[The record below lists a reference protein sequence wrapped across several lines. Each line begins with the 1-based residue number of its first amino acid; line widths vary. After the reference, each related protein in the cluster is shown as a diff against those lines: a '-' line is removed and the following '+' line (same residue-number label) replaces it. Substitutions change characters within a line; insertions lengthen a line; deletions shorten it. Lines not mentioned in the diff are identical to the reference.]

1 MRIICLLLL
10 IITCHV
16 STGQI
21 ENLVF
26 EGAGIRGIAYCG
38 ALMEM
43 EKAGELQGV
52 KRVAGTSSG
61 AITAGL
67 ISIGYSPQEIYDII
81 GSTNFAKFNDG
92 GWIFIGGFSRL
103 KNRFGYYKGNAFLH
117 WLEVLIEKKTGNPDI
132 TFEQLY
138 TLAQQDPR
146 YKELV
151 VTAMCLNKQEPFYF
165 SSHTY
170 PKMRIADAI
179 RASMAIPY
187 YFEPIIIDKE
197 GKTYKKKEMKPEHD
211 VCVDGGFVSNFPIY
225 IFDKAPFNNDRT
237 VGFRIDQDEQIANDL
252 TTRELVDIP
261 IEDIGDF
268 SVAFYYVIKET
279 MNRYMLT
286 EKDWE
291 RTVSISDARIGPK
304 VKKLSQEEKDLLI
317 NAGREAWERER
328 MR

>member
-1 MRIICLLLL
+1 MGIRILLISLLFCIRII
-10 IITCHV
+10 
-16 STGQI
+16 STAQI

-43 EKAGELQGV
+43 ESKGDLQGV
-52 KRVAGTSSG
+52 RRVAGTSSG

-67 ISIGYSPQEIYDII
+67 LSVGYSPQEIYEII

-103 KNRFGYYKGNAFLH
+103 KKRFGYYKGNAFLN
-117 WLEVLIEKKTGNPDI
+117 WMEELIKNKTGNANI
-132 TFEQLY
+132 TFEELY
-138 TLAQQDPR
+138 ALAQKDSR

-170 PKMRIADAI
+170 PKMSIADAI

-187 YFEPIIIDKE
+187 YFEPVIIDKE
-197 GKTYKKKEMKPEHD
+197 GKTYKKKEMKADHD
-211 VCVDGGFVSNFPIY
+211 ICVDGGFVSNFPIY
-225 IFDKAPFNNDRT
+225 IFDQPPFSNDRT
-237 VGFRIDQDEQIANDL
+237 IGFRIDQDEQIANDL

-291 RTVSISDARIGPK
+291 RTVSISDAKIGPK

-317 NAGREAWERER
+317 NAGREAVRR
-328 MR
+328 

>member
-1 MRIICLLLL
+1 MGIRL
-10 IITCHV
+10 TA
-16 STGQI
+16 QI

-43 EKAGELQGV
+43 DKTGDLQGI

-67 ISIGYSPQEIYDII
+67 ISVGYSPQEIYEII
-81 GSTNFAKFNDG
+81 GGTNFAKFNDG
-92 GWIFIGGFSRL
+92 GGIFIGGFSRL
-103 KNRFGYYKGNAFLH
+103 KNRFGYYKGNVFLH
-117 WLEVLIEKKTGNPDI
+117 WMEELIEKKTGNADI

-138 TLAQQDPR
+138 ALAQQDSR

-165 SSHTY
+165 SSYTY

-187 YFEPIIIDKE
+187 YFEPVIIDKE
-197 GKTYKKKEMKPEHD
+197 GKTYKKKEMKPDYD

-225 IFDKAPFNNDRT
+225 VFDKAPFSNDRT
-237 VGFRIDQDEQIANDL
+237 VGFRIDEDKQIANDL
-252 TTRELVDIP
+252 STRELVDIP

-268 SVAFYYVIKET
+268 SIAFYYVIKET

-291 RTVSISDARIGPK
+291 RTISISDCSIGPK
-304 VKKLSQEEKDLLI
+304 VKKLSQEEKDRLI
-317 NAGREAWERER
+317 GAGGKAWREGNKIVR
-328 MR
+328 